1 MGIQNVL
8 QKRLQFLGVC
18 KHYMVGHC
26 LSVTGSTLTYNI
38 FKYQTQYLIQNFCP
52 PQKIIF
58 CKCVSSF
65 IVQSLVSWNRLL
77 PVGIVLYRYL
87 LVCHAVLSQNLG
99 GEPPILTNVTRGLIS
114 ASFGSGLITV
124 FNVANTFTY
133 SRCISR
139 EETFRFSSICE

>member
-26 LSVTGSTLTYNI
+26 LSVTGSTFQISNTI
-38 FKYQTQYLIQNFCP
+38 FDPEFLPKKAIT
-52 PQKIIF
+52 F

-87 LVCHAVLSQNLG
+87 LVCHAVLSLNLG

-139 EETFRFSSICE
+139 EETFGFSSICE